1 MNWERHQVWKGMD
14 SMKEFFGLLK
24 FGSKSAFWAA
34 IINTIV
40 GIIKTV
46 AYLLSGNVAMFAEM
60 LHSYGDAANQ
70 LFVFIGSALSKK
82 APTERFPGGFGRL
95 VNLVLLGAVLF
106 TGVLAY
112 ETIVE
117 GIHHISD
124 ATHSGEWFWLNIG
137 VLGAAV
143 VLEAFVLY
151 KAMKEITE
159 HLPKEM
165 VKGFKLIPE
174 SYKHV
179 KEANPATKLVF
190 LEDNVAVG
198 GAVLAL
204 LAIVVANYTP
214 FHGAPGFASIIIGIL
229 LILVVGRIF
238 LDNAAGALGVADVK
252 MQARIGAKVLQHPQ
266 VNDIQNLDVIK
277 EGDSLH
283 VELRL
288 EVDPKMTVEE
298 ADDIRDYIVK
308 RIKESL
314 ENVTDVIIEFDED
327 DSVAT
332 WVEPRD

>member
-1 MNWERHQVWKGMD
+1 
-14 SMKEFFGLLK
+14 MKEFFGLLK
-24 FGSKSAFWAA
+24 FGSKSALWASV
-34 IINTIV
+34 INTIV
-40 GIIKTV
+40 AIIKTA
-46 AYLLSGNVAMFAEM
+46 AYLITGNVAMFAEM
-60 LHSYGDAANQ
+60 MHSFGDAANQ
-70 LFVFIGSALSKK
+70 FFVFVGSALSKK

-95 VNLVLLGAVLF
+95 VNLVLLGAVLVV
-106 TGVLAY
+106 GVLAY

-117 GIHHISD
+117 GIHHITSAEAPSED
-124 ATHSGEWFWLNIG
+124 WFWLNIG
-137 VLGAAV
+137 VLGIAT

-151 KAMKEITE
+151 KAMKEVTA
-159 HLPKEM
+159 HLPKESI
-165 VKGFKLIPE
+165 KGLKIIPE

-179 KEANPATKLVF
+179 KEANPAAKLVF

-204 LAIVVANYTP
+204 LAIVVAQYTP
-214 FHGAPGFASIIIGIL
+214 FHSATGYASVIIGIA

-266 VNDIQNLDVIK
+266 VRDIQDLDVIK

-288 EVDPKMTVEE
+288 EVDPSMTIAE
-298 ADDIRDYIVK
+298 ADDIRDYIEK
-308 RIKESL
+308 RIREGV

-327 DSVAT
+327 DGIDT
-332 WVEPRD
+332 WVKPTR